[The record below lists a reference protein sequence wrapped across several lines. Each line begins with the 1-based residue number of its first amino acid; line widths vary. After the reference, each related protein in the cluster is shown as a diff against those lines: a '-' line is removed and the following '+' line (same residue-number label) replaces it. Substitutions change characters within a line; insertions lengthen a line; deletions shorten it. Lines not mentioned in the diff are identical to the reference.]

1 MQTHVHSRRKW
12 LYLAVVSA
20 LSWQPLTS
28 IAADS
33 ADAGLENTPTWLDT
47 VVTSATKSAKPLR
60 ETIGTVSLIDRK
72 SLDEQLAGDFSE
84 ALRYEPNLSMRSAM
98 SRFGLQD
105 LNVRGIEGNRVLVE
119 VDGIR
124 VPDSFAIGSFSNATR
139 NTVDIEMLESI
150 EVLRGPASSLYG
162 SSALGGVVSL
172 RTLDPNE
179 MLQGAEYHVGT
190 KSGYDSADQGWVQT
204 ANAALGFG
212 TWSGSIS
219 IDRHERSESD
229 NFGRNDSLNSTRT
242 KPNPQQQEGN
252 SVLAKLVNRIGD
264 DQLLRVTLDAGQDRT
279 ETDVLTSR
287 VTTASGPSQIT
298 TTDLD
303 GIDEQSH
310 QRVSVDYEFAT
321 GLPLMHRAL
330 VQVYGQRSETEQQTF
345 EDRSTRSAP
354 NATPVLS
361 ERDRSFLFDQDIR
374 GLEFTATAEFDG
386 SIAQTLTW
394 GAEWIATDTEQLRT
408 GITRNLATGT
418 SSTVIGP
425 DNFPVRD
432 FPLSTT
438 TEWAAYV
445 QDEIRFAEGSF
456 TLLPGLRFDRFEL
469 DPEVDAIFSAD
480 NPGITPTNVSE
491 QHVSPKLG
499 ALWQPWPALAVHAQ
513 YAEGFRAP
521 PYADVNVGFTN
532 LQFGYSAIPNPDL
545 KSETSR
551 GIEVGFRNE
560 GRFGYSDVTWFD
572 NRYDDFIESFVNIG
586 FDANGIMLFQSQ
598 NLTRVRIHGVEWRGL
613 LELAELSDALSGF
626 RINAALGGSAGKDL
640 DTGTRLASI
649 DPAKAVLGLSWNSA
663 DDRFG
668 AQLIGTGV
676 KRNTKAAQGQFQTP
690 GYGVIDALARM
701 RIGDHVDWRI
711 GVFNLADRKYW
722 QASSVRGRT
731 DADVTL
737 DRFTESGRYV
747 STSVSLNW

>member
-1 MQTHVHSRRKW
+1 MMHTCPRRQR
-12 LYLAVVSA
+12 LVLAVVAA
-20 LSWQPLTS
+20 LGWQSPSW
-28 IAADS
+28 AE
-33 ADAGLENTPTWLDT
+33 AGSSLEAPAERAPTLLDT
-47 VVTSATKSAKPLR
+47 VVSSATKSAKPLR

-72 SLDEQLAGDFSE
+72 ALDEQIAGDFAE

-105 LNVRGIEGNRVLVE
+105 INVRGIEGNRVLVE

-172 RTLDPNE
+172 RTLDPVE
-179 MLQGAEYHVGT
+179 MLRGAEHRVGA
-190 KSGYDSADQGWVQT
+190 KSGYDASNEGWVQT
-204 ANAALGFG
+204 ANGALGFG

-219 IDRHERSESD
+219 VDRHERSEAD
-229 NFGRNDSLNSTRT
+229 NFGKNASLDNSRT
-242 KPNPQQQEGN
+242 LPNPQQQEGD

-264 DQLLRVTLDAGQDRT
+264 DQLLRLTLDAGRDRT
-279 ETDVLTSR
+279 ETEVLTSR
-287 VTTASGPSQIT
+287 VTTPSGPGLIT

-303 GIDEQSH
+303 GVDEQRH
-310 QRVSVDYEFAT
+310 QRISVDYEFAPQ
-321 GLPLMHRAL
+321 LPLLDRAL
-330 VQVYGQRSETEQQTF
+330 IQAYGQRSETEQQTF
-345 EDRSTRSAP
+345 EDRSTRSSP
-354 NATPVLS
+354 TATPSLS
-361 ERDRSFLFDQDIR
+361 ERDRSFRFDQDIR
-374 GLEFTATAEFDG
+374 GLEFTAIAEFDG
-386 SIAQTLTW
+386 SVAQTLTW
-394 GAEWIATDTEQLRT
+394 GAEWIASDTEQLRS
-408 GITRNLATGT
+408 GVTRNLATGT
-418 SSTVIGP
+418 SSNVIGP
-425 DNFPVRD
+425 DSFPVRD

-445 QDEIRFAEGSF
+445 QDEIRFADGVV
-456 TLLPGLRFDRFEL
+456 TLLPGLRFDRYEL
-469 DPEVDAIFSAD
+469 DPEVDAIFAAD
-480 NPGITPTNVSE
+480 NPGIVPTGLSE

-499 ALWQPWPALAVHAQ
+499 ALWQPLPAFAVHAQ

-545 KSETSR
+545 KSETSHGVEI
-551 GIEVGFRNE
+551 GIRNE
-560 GRFGYSDVTWFD
+560 GRFGYSDIVWFD

-613 LELAELSDALSGF
+613 LELGEFGETLSGF
-626 RINAALGGSAGKDL
+626 RLNAAIGGSAGKDL
-640 DTGTRLASI
+640 DTGVALTSI

-676 KRNTKAAQGQFQTP
+676 KRNEKAAAGQFQTP
-690 GYGVIDALARM
+690 GYGLIDALARL
-701 RIGDHVDWRI
+701 RIGDHVDWHI

-722 QASSVRGRT
+722 LASSVRGRSAA
-731 DADVTL
+731 DAAL
-737 DRFTESGRYV
+737 DRFTESGRHV